1 MPKITIVVEEE
12 EKALWV
18 AAAYGELI
26 SLSEW
31 LRRAGNDRAGRTTRR
46 KTSAPPVQP
55 PGHQREMADK
65 PAVLAE
71 KAPARAKPQ
80 SKDGLCPH
88 RVPVGSYCKRCEE
101 EEA

>member
-31 LRRAGNDRAGRTTRR
+31 LRRAANDRAGR
-46 KTSAPPVQP
+46 KTAPARLPVDAP
-55 PGHQREMADK
+55 VVVP
-65 PAVLAE
+65 AE
-71 KAPARAKPQ
+71 KAPARARPQ

-101 EEA
+101 EES

>member
-1 MPKITIVVEEE
+1 VPKITIVVDES
-12 EKALWV
+12 EKELWV

-31 LRRAGNDRAGRTTRR
+31 LRRAANDRAGRKVTPAR
-46 KTSAPPVQP
+46 SVPADVPVVVP
-55 PGHQREMADK
+55 
-65 PAVLAE
+65 AE